1 MELVTDRL
9 EECVLPLVSKPN
21 RYQNPFAH
29 GRLPDFDR
37 AGVRVCLVYPGPL
50 ESGLGRARVPGL
62 LDALRGAG
70 EPDQV
75 LVDLAFAPAPDFE
88 AELRR
93 QGVPL
98 FGLGARRP
106 LADYDLLI
114 ALPDGVLDLPDLAAM
129 LDLAGVELRSALR
142 SAGDPLVVMAGE
154 LSLTPRPA
162 APWVDAFL
170 VGDPEAFAADLL
182 EVGRELRRRGDRTR
196 SELRALFE
204 GRDGILVPE
213 IKTGAS
219 AAEHRNGN
227 GDGAPVRARWLAHL
241 PPISDAPIVPFAE
254 TEAEGLV
261 VEIARHRGVDDPA
274 SAPALLRVRS
284 LERVLRETEAA
295 LAASGHGAVVL
306 ASAAGSR
313 HPEIVP
319 LLEAMNQRFGPY
331 GVQFRLED
339 VDPTRVAPA
348 LARELRKGRR
358 ARFTFEPMAPSAR
371 LREMIGRPLTKERL
385 FEAVQTAWRGGWS
398 AIRLQ
403 VLLGLPGETEDDR
416 EEWLETMEAIQS
428 IRTPQGGAPRLSV
441 EVVPFVPRPHTRWEL
456 EASTDEDAC
465 LAVVEGWRRRLARRK
480 VKVSVRSPRAA
491 RVEAL
496 LLRSDER
503 AAAVLDQVSRQGA
516 RRQSDPDAFSASRW
530 EEAMTAL
537 GVAGFPP
544 DDLQPTPWSHV
555 VLESPPLGNGG
566 GESSKR
572 TDARAGSTG
581 AGASTPGFDAP
592 AWTAGRRPRRAGR
605 GREAR
610 QAERY
615 RLRFSKGEPARFTAH
630 LDVTRSLERA
640 FRRTQLP
647 LAVSQ
652 GKGRRPKLSF
662 GPPLPLGMTSDA
674 EYFDVAFARD
684 VPESFVTLFNQA
696 LPAGLQVTAQ
706 APIRTEPDSLN
717 SAIQIAVYEVS
728 FPATLVRDQF
738 GGMSPGEL
746 ETRLRESVDRA
757 LAAKVIEV
765 TKVRG
770 EDSRTFNARPSL
782 IRAVVERGEEGG
794 PRLGLTL
801 ALNRPDSVRPEL
813 LTTVLCNWADFDE
826 RLLRVHRS
834 GLMIP
839 GRNQVLD
846 PLAVVA
852 SGFAWWQQTA
862 RKGGAVS

>member
-1 MELVTDRL
+1 MELATDRL

-50 ESGLGRARVPGL
+50 EAGLAGVVIPNLRE
-62 LDALRGAG
+62 ALVRAG
-70 EPDQV
+70 EPDET

-93 QGVPL
+93 QELPL
-98 FGLGARRP
+98 FGLAARRP
-106 LADYDLLI
+106 LAAYDLLL
-114 ALPDGVLDLPDLAAM
+114 ALPESVLDLPDLVAM
-129 LDLAGVELRSALR
+129 LELGGVELRAAR
-142 SAGDPLVVMAGE
+142 RAAGDPVVVMAGE
-154 LSLTPRPA
+154 AAYTPKPA
-162 APWVDAFL
+162 APWVDAFMI
-170 VGDPEAFAADLL
+170 GDPEAFAADLV
-182 EVGRELRRRGDRTR
+182 EAGRALRRGEGRTR
-196 SELRALFE
+196 GEIRGLFE
-204 GRDGILVPE
+204 GRDGVFVPE

-219 AAEHRNGN
+219 EAEHRNGN
-227 GDGAPVRARWLAHL
+227 GDGSTVRARWLAHL
-241 PPISDAPIVPFAE
+241 PPIPEAPIVPYAE

-261 VEIARHRGVDDPA
+261 VEIARPLGLEDPA
-274 SAPALLRVRS
+274 SAPPPLRVRP
-284 LERVLRETEAA
+284 LERVLRGTEAA
-295 LAASGHGAVVL
+295 LAASGHGEVVL
-306 ASAAGSR
+306 ASTAGSR

-319 LLEAMNQRFGPY
+319 LLEAMNQRFGPH
-331 GVQFRLED
+331 GVKFRLED
-339 VDPTRVAPA
+339 VDPARVAPA

-358 ARFTFEPMAPSAR
+358 TRFTFEPLAPSAR
-371 LREMIGRPLTKERL
+371 LREAIGRPLSAERL
-385 FEAVQTAWRGGWS
+385 FEAAETAWRGGWS
-398 AIRLQ
+398 AIRFQ
-403 VLLGLPGETEDDR
+403 VLLGLPGETADDR
-416 EEWLETMEAIQS
+416 EEWLKTMEAIQS
-428 IRTPQGGAPRLSV
+428 LRAPQGGAPRLSV
-441 EVVPFVPRPHTRWEL
+441 EIVPFVPRPHTRWEL
-456 EASTDEDAC
+456 EAPADENAC
-465 LAVVEGWRRRLARRK
+465 LAVAEGWRRRLTRRK
-480 VKVSVRSPRAA
+480 VKVSVRSPGAA

-496 LLRSDER
+496 LLRGDER
-503 AAAVLDQVSRQGA
+503 TAEVVEEVSRLGA
-516 RRQSDPDAFSASRW
+516 RRQSDPDAFSAPRW
-530 EEAMTAL
+530 EEAMARL
-537 GVAGFPP
+537 GLAGDLPH
-544 DDLQPTPWSHV
+544 DLQSTPWSHV

-566 GESSKR
+566 GESHER
-572 TDARAGSTG
+572 TDARTGPAG
-581 AGASTPGFDAP
+581 AGASTPGFGAP
-592 AWTAGRRPRRAGR
+592 AWKAGRRPRRAGR
-605 GREAR
+605 GREGR

-640 FRRTQLP
+640 FRRAQLP

-674 EYFDVAFARD
+674 EYFDVAFARE
-684 VPESFVTLFNQA
+684 VPESFVTVFNQA

-728 FPATLVRDQF
+728 FPDTLVRDHF
-738 GGMSPGEL
+738 GGMPSGEL
-746 ETRLRESVDRA
+746 TARLRESVDRA
-757 LAAKVIEV
+757 RSAKTIEV

-782 IRAVVERGEEGG
+782 IRAAVSGEEGER

-813 LTTVLCNWADFDE
+813 LTTVLCTWADFDE

-862 RKGGAVS
+862 RRGGAVS